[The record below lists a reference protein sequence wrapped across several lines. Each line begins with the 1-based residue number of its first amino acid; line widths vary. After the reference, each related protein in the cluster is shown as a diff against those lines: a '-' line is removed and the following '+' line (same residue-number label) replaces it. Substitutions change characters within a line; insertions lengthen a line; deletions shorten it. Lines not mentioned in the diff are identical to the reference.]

1 MGEIRNARCLLLQW
15 QWIQYGDQQVD
26 PICRSLTG
34 SITPITTWILY
45 ADQQVD
51 PLGRSLTVRHGR
63 AFTKQF
69 RHGRIQ
75 NRGKAL

>member
-51 PLGRSLTVRHGR
+51 PLGPVTDSGVLQSAIASGGGQTD
-63 AFTKQF
+63 
-69 RHGRIQ
+69 
-75 NRGKAL
+75 